1 MIGDDAVNGEGVRL
15 EQEDFESLIGRV
27 GVRAGFY
34 FPDNKGVVYARA
46 SVLHDFKGEA
56 ETVAKLNGQSVTL
69 KDDLGG
75 TWGELGIGANF
86 NLTDA
91 TYTYVDLEKTTGGDV
106 SEKWRWNVGLR
117 HVF

>member
-56 ETVAKLNGQSVTL
+56 ETVAKAQWSKRDSQGR
-69 KDDLGG
+69 LGRH
-75 TWGELGIGANF
+75 LG
-86 NLTDA
+86 
-91 TYTYVDLEKTTGGDV
+91 
-106 SEKWRWNVGLR
+106 
-117 HVF
+117 